1 MTINFQNNDKLVVKS
16 DPAVQFSNG
25 MTLWLAK
32 EGETYEITQY
42 DWDLLHRIDNLTS
55 QLGKYRYVKDDGRA
69 VVQPKPSSFWNTLTA
84 FIMGRG

>member
-1 MTINFQNNDKLVVKS
+1 MAINFQNNDKLAVKS
-16 DPAVQFSNG
+16 DPTVQFSNG

-42 DWDLLHRIDNLTS
+42 DWDLLHRIDNLAS
-55 QLGKYRYVKDDGRA
+55 MLGKYRYVKDNGRA
-69 VVQPKPSSFWNTLTA
+69 VVQPKPSSFWNKLTA